1 MGNCYTLFLSM
12 RATTWEFANRAMIFG
27 LIFGVSFPLY
37 VLDRRNSTEALANW
51 LAPRMGMGEDA
62 ELLMRCLFFAAVG
75 LLAIAALIRTWA
87 SAYLQADVVYASEVK
102 TQTVVADGPYRHVRN
117 PLYFA
122 NIIMAFGMG
131 AMMSRPGFFVV
142 VVAMW
147 VFCYRLI
154 LREEADL
161 LANQGQRYDG
171 YRKAVPRLLMSP
183 WPRIPSA
190 GQRPRWR
197 NGFLAELWSW
207 GFAASVLGFAV
218 TFNLPVFFVILGASL
233 LVFWVGSMMM
243 GRKAKTQSSDGQDL

>member
-1 MGNCYTLFLSM
+1 MKASN
-12 RATTWEFANRAMIFG
+12 WEFANRAMIFG

-37 VLDRRNSTEALANW
+37 AFDRQNSTEALANW
-51 LAPRMGMGEDA
+51 LAPRFGTNA
-62 ELLMRCLFFAAVG
+62 ELLMRWLFFAAAG

-87 SAYLQADVVYASEVK
+87 SAYLQADIVYASDVK
-102 TQTVVADGPYRHVRN
+102 TQTVVADGPYRRVRN

-131 AMMSRPGFFVV
+131 AMMGRPGFFVA

-154 LREEADL
+154 LREEAEL
-161 LANQGQRYDG
+161 LAGQGDTYDR

-190 GQRPRWR
+190 GQQARWR
-197 NGFLAELWSW
+197 NGLLAELWSW
-207 GFAASVLGFAV
+207 GFAASVLGFAIK
-218 TFNLPVFFVILGASL
+218 LKPVFFFAILGASL
-233 LVFWVGSMMM
+233 VAFWVGSTIVE
-243 GRKAKTQSSDGQDL
+243 RKAKKQSSDSQKP